1 MAVARAVLSA
11 ISRFVSAMVMLN
23 FGGQQ
28 TVSTSVQNFV
38 RMTLRKRSFVCSIPP
53 RLQVLR
59 PPIQPNHRLVN
70 PRARTDPAGWHD
82 LAQCWR
88 EIRGPPCDRLAHWDN
103 QHGVGH
109 RRVRLGFLGYASS
122 SPLSPTIFTV
132 APASSKCNGSSG
144 TISAWLF
151 RQTPMPALWRLPQ
164 FPFHQSDRSGQLLCD
179 GHDILERV
187 HRGG

>member
-11 ISRFVSAMVMLN
+11 ISRFVSAMAMLN

-59 PPIQPNHRLVN
+59 PPIQPNHRLLN
-70 PRARTDPAGWHD
+70 SRASTGPAGWPD

-88 EIRGPPCDRLAHWDN
+88 EIRGPPCDRLAHWDH
-103 QHGVGH
+103 QHGVPPSLAILSWSISRCRAEARMGH
-109 RRVRLGFLGYASS
+109 SHGACWIVCSRSRGSESMAFPARR
-122 SPLSPTIFTV
+122 
-132 APASSKCNGSSG
+132 PA
-144 TISAWLF
+144 
-151 RQTPMPALWRLPQ
+151 Q
-164 FPFHQSDRSGQLLCD
+164 
-179 GHDILERV
+179 
-187 HRGG
+187 